1 VLVAIPLA
9 FWASGILTSM
19 VSVARILS
27 FGDTTPDLPVMAAAA
42 AASVTAGI
50 AISLLPARRAM
61 TLAMDDVL
69 RARGLAHRIR
79 SARVIMITQVALSMV
94 LIVGAGL
101 FVTTLSNLY
110 ANDRQV
116 RSDPVLF
123 ARLAKRPLERTKQVG
138 QPYWQTLQERLAAIP
153 GVEAAAL
160 SGNFPAYMGF
170 FAGTMPTE
178 TVTADGVQAQAMV
191 DHVSPGLFDV
201 YSISRLRGRD
211 FTFADNESS
220 PNVAIV
226 TETLAR
232 ALSPAG
238 DVVGRHVQLASAGKP
253 LTLEI
258 VGIVADGPYYNIRT
272 TNVPALFRP
281 VAQDLRRVQQPM
293 AAIRVNGGL
302 SDMQQ
307 AYVDVVNAQGS
318 HMVQGMFTMDG
329 WVEFALVE
337 QRMIAG
343 MSSFAATL
351 AMILASVGLFG
362 MLAYS
367 VSSRVREI
375 GIRVSV
381 GASRGDVLRM
391 IVAEGLAVVLP
402 GVALGIP
409 LALAAAWV
417 VRSQFYGVSAT
428 DPVTIATAALVF
440 IATATVASWLPARR
454 ASRIQ
459 PIEALR
465 QD

>member
-1 VLVAIPLA
+1 
-9 FWASGILTSM
+9 
-19 VSVARILS
+19 
-27 FGDTTPDLPVMAAAA
+27 
-42 AASVTAGI
+42 
-50 AISLLPARRAM
+50 
-61 TLAMDDVL
+61 
-69 RARGLAHRIR
+69 
-79 SARVIMITQVALSMV
+79 
-94 LIVGAGL
+94 
-101 FVTTLSNLY
+101 
-110 ANDRQV
+110 
-116 RSDPVLF
+116 
-123 ARLAKRPLERTKQVG
+123 
-138 QPYWQTLQERLAAIP
+138 
-153 GVEAAAL
+153 
-160 SGNFPAYMGF
+160 
-170 FAGTMPTE
+170 
-178 TVTADGVQAQAMV
+178 
-191 DHVSPGLFDV
+191 
-201 YSISRLRGRD
+201 
-211 FTFADNESS
+211 
-220 PNVAIV
+220 
-226 TETLAR
+226 
-232 ALSPAG
+232 
-238 DVVGRHVQLASAGKP
+238 
-253 LTLEI
+253 
-258 VGIVADGPYYNIRT
+258 
-272 TNVPALFRP
+272 
-281 VAQDLRRVQQPM
+281 
-293 AAIRVNGGL
+293 
-302 SDMQQ
+302 
-307 AYVDVVNAQGS
+307 
-318 HMVQGMFTMDG
+318 MVQGMFTMDG